1 MLSRLNE
8 DSRSQLIS
16 KGRSAERERGDGK
29 TRYEKRVKSRVA
41 SSTRQYNQINM
52 NQLFKDNILTV
63 SIEVKGE
70 TDNYTVTMSF
80 GGFLDE
86 IHDQLKKLNLNE
98 INLRIIT
105 RALVNAFNGEN
116 VYIKCTCPDWKY
128 RMNYWATKSQ
138 LIINEPENRPS
149 RITNPSNKL
158 GPGCKH
164 VMLVLSN
171 HSWLL
176 KVASVITNYINYM
189 KQHYEKQYANI
200 IYPALY
206 EKEYEEH
213 VQLDIFDDDQL
224 DTEKDTLD
232 KSNIEAQKKGQFKPG
247 NKYRYTK
254 QPDTNQSSIDEIESE
269 IEEPPIEG

>member
-16 KGRSAERERGDGK
+16 KGRSAEREKGDGK

-138 LIINEPENRPS
+138 LIINEPENRP
-149 RITNPSNKL
+149 
-158 GPGCKH
+158 
-164 VMLVLSN
+164 
-171 HSWLL
+171 
-176 KVASVITNYINYM
+176 
-189 KQHYEKQYANI
+189 
-200 IYPALY
+200 
-206 EKEYEEH
+206 
-213 VQLDIFDDDQL
+213 
-224 DTEKDTLD
+224 
-232 KSNIEAQKKGQFKPG
+232 
-247 NKYRYTK
+247 
-254 QPDTNQSSIDEIESE
+254 
-269 IEEPPIEG
+269 